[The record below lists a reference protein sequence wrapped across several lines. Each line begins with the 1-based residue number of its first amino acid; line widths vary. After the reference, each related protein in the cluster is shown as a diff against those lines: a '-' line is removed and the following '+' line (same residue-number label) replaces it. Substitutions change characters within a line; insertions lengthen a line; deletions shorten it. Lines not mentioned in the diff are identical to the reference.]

1 MRNVP
6 ATTTIDRINLDRPNP
21 WDPSY
26 ECPGFINRM
35 AEWETF
41 RDSARSSFLF
51 KSNHMQA
58 TQILQREEKK
68 IISKVSIAINYSLCF
83 QVITY
88 FDFDQLNCFS
98 IKVKFII

>member
-68 IISKVSIAINYSLCF
+68 NHQQSEHSY
-83 QVITY
+83 
-88 FDFDQLNCFS
+88 QLLPLKPGYNMF
-98 IKVKFII
+98 